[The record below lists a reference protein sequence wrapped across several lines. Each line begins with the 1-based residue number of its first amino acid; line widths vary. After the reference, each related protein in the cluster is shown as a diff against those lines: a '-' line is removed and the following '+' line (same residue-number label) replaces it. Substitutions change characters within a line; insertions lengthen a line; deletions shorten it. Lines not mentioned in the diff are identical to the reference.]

1 MNYKGILFFIL
12 FFFTSNILISQ
23 KNIHDIWDSELKK
36 YVDKEGNVNY
46 RLWKKN
52 SKLLETY
59 LINLENNPPIN
70 QWTKNDSLAYF
81 INAYNAVTVKL
92 ILDNYPLRSIK
103 DLIIP
108 WWLKRFKLNSE
119 KITLNFIEHKIL
131 RKMDDPRIHFA
142 INCASRS
149 CPKLQNVAYYSHK
162 LENQLND
169 AASEFINDQTKNKI
183 NVNHLMLSKIF
194 SWFKDDFGNRI
205 QLLKFVNKY
214 SKIKILE
221 NARIEY
227 LNYDW
232 NLNEKLLK

>member
-1 MNYKGILFFIL
+1 LNYKGILFFIL

-169 AASEFINDQTKNKI
+169 AAIEFINDQTKNKI
-183 NVNHLMLSKIF
+183 NANRLMLSKIF

>member
-1 MNYKGILFFIL
+1 MNCKGILFFLL
-12 FFFTSNILISQ
+12 FFFTSNILVSQ

-169 AASEFINDQTKNKI
+169 AAIEFINDQTKNKI
-183 NVNHLMLSKIF
+183 NANRLMLSKIF

>member
-1 MNYKGILFFIL
+1 MNFKGVLFIIL
-12 FFFTSNILISQ
+12 FFFTSNSLISQ

-36 YVDKEGNVNY
+36 YVDDQGNVNY
-46 RLWKKN
+46 RGWKKN

-59 LINLENNPPIN
+59 LKNLENNPPIE

-81 INAYNAVTVKL
+81 INTYNAVTVKL

-108 WWLKRFKLNSE
+108 WWLKKFKLKNE
-119 KITLNFIEHKIL
+119 KISLNFIEHKIL
-131 RKMDDPRIHFA
+131 RKMDEPRIHFA

-149 CPKLQNVAYYSHK
+149 CPKLQSEAYYSHK
-162 LENQLND
+162 LENQLDN
-169 AASEFINDQTKNKI
+169 AANVFINDQTKNKI
-183 NVNHLMLSKIF
+183 NVNSLMLSKIF
-194 SWFKDDFGNRI
+194 SWFKDDFGNKI

-221 NARIEY
+221 NVKIEY

-232 NLNEKLLK
+232 DLNEKLLK

>member
-1 MNYKGILFFIL
+1 MLFFVL
-12 FFFTSNILISQ
+12 FFFTSNSLISQ
-23 KNIHDIWDSELKK
+23 KNIHDIWNSELKK
-36 YVDKEGNVNY
+36 YVDEEGNVNY
-46 RLWKKN
+46 RMWKKN

-108 WWLKRFKLNSE
+108 WWLKRFRLKNE

-131 RKMDDPRIHFA
+131 RKMDEPRIHFA

-149 CPKLQNVAYYSHK
+149 CPKLQNEAYYSHK
-162 LENQLND
+162 LEIQLDN
-169 AASEFINDQTKNKI
+169 ATSEFINDQTKNKI

-194 SWFKDDFGNRI
+194 SWFKNDFGNKI

-214 SKIKILE
+214 SRIKILE
-221 NARIEY
+221 NTRIEY

>member
-1 MNYKGILFFIL
+1 ML

-81 INAYNAVTVKL
+81 INAYNAITVKL

-131 RKMDDPRIHFA
+131 RKMDEPRIHFA

-162 LENQLND
+162 LEKQLND
-169 AASEFINDQTKNKI
+169 AASGFINDQTKNKI

-221 NARIEY
+221 SARIEY

>member
-1 MNYKGILFFIL
+1 MNCKGILFFVL

-169 AASEFINDQTKNKI
+169 AAIEFINDQTKNKI
-183 NVNHLMLSKIF
+183 NANRLMLSKIF

-221 NARIEY
+221 SARIEY

>member
-1 MNYKGILFFIL
+1 MNFKGVLFIIL
-12 FFFTSNILISQ
+12 FFFTSNSLISQ

-36 YVDKEGNVNY
+36 YVDDQGNVNY
-46 RLWKKN
+46 RGWKKN

-59 LINLENNPPIN
+59 LKNLENNPPIE

-81 INAYNAVTVKL
+81 INTYNAVTVKL
-92 ILDNYPLRSIK
+92 ILDNYPLSSIK

-108 WWLKRFKLNSE
+108 WWLKKFNLKNE
-119 KITLNFIEHKIL
+119 KISLNFIEHKIL
-131 RKMDDPRIHFA
+131 RNMDEPRIHFA

-149 CPKLQNVAYYSHK
+149 CPKLQNVAYYSHE
-162 LENQLND
+162 LENQLDN
-169 AASEFINDQTKNKI
+169 AANQFINDQTKNKV
-183 NVNHLMLSKIF
+183 NVDRLILSKIF
-194 SWFKDDFGNRI
+194 SWFSDDFGNKI

-221 NARIEY
+221 SARIEY

-232 NLNEKLLK
+232 DLNEKLLK

>member
-1 MNYKGILFFIL
+1 MNCKGILFFLL

-169 AASEFINDQTKNKI
+169 AAIEFINDQTKNKI
-183 NVNHLMLSKIF
+183 NANRLMLSKIF

-227 LNYDW
+227 LDYDW

>member
-1 MNYKGILFFIL
+1 MNFKGVLFIIL
-12 FFFTSNILISQ
+12 FFFTSNSLISQ

-36 YVDKEGNVNY
+36 YVDDQGNVNY
-46 RLWKKN
+46 RGWKKN

-59 LINLENNPPIN
+59 LKNLENNPPIE

-81 INAYNAVTVKL
+81 INTYNAVTVKL
-92 ILDNYPLRSIK
+92 ILDNYPLSSIK

-108 WWLKRFKLNSE
+108 WWLKKFNLKNE
-119 KITLNFIEHKIL
+119 KISLNFIEHKIL
-131 RKMDDPRIHFA
+131 RKMDEPRIHFA

-149 CPKLQNVAYYSHK
+149 CPKLQNVAYYSHE
-162 LENQLND
+162 LENQLDN
-169 AASEFINDQTKNKI
+169 AANQFINDQTKNKV
-183 NVNHLMLSKIF
+183 NVDHLILSKIF
-194 SWFKDDFGNRI
+194 SWFSDDFGNKI

-221 NARIEY
+221 SARIEY

-232 NLNEKLLK
+232 DLNEKLLK

>member
-1 MNYKGILFFIL
+1 MNCKGILFFVL

-81 INAYNAVTVKL
+81 INAYNAITVKL

-169 AASEFINDQTKNKI
+169 AAIEFINDQTKNKI
-183 NVNHLMLSKIF
+183 NANRLMLSKIF

>member
-1 MNYKGILFFIL
+1 MNCKGILFFIL
-12 FFFTSNILISQ
+12 FFITSNILISQ

-70 QWTKNDSLAYF
+70 QWTKNDSLAFF

-162 LENQLND
+162 LEDHLNE

-183 NVNHLMLSKIF
+183 NANRLMLSKIF